1 MCLALIERNFIT
13 LYQCLKK
20 SSWLVSKK
28 KLRKI
33 ETLNSRKTIITMK

>member
-1 MCLALIERNFIT
+1 MCLALIERNLIT

-28 KLRKI
+28 KQKKI
-33 ETLNSRKTIITMK
+33 ETINSRKKIITMK